1 LNSANNSGRT
11 VVQDWWE
18 DFAPAFLQIAATGCN
33 AVRPAVAPKAF
44 GAMARQACLAEGW
57 QKDKPG
63 RKMGFSQFSRPSIFP
78 PFRSL
83 PPVRH
88 GLNGSFIRRTLHLK
102 YHIVNRFLK
111 EFFKK
116 L

>member
-1 LNSANNSGRT
+1 LNSANNSGRA

-18 DFAPAFLQIAATGCN
+18 DFVRAFLQIAATGCD
-33 AVRPAVAPKAF
+33 AVRPAVAAT
-44 GAMARQACLAEGW
+44 AMARQACLAEGW

-83 PPVRH
+83 LPVRH
-88 GLNGSFIRRTLHLK
+88 SLNESFIRRTLHLK

-111 EFFKK
+111 ECFKK
-116 L
+116 V